1 MRNWWMSNLFG
12 ERREQIQNLKVVF
25 GADHS
30 KQTITVR
37 NQAAKRE
44 KPNDFNDERAALE
57 Q

>member
-12 ERREQIQNLKVVF
+12 ERGEQIQNLKVVF